1 MIPRK
6 AFTLLTASLA
16 LLAMPVL
23 AGVKADYS
31 VSSPLEPK
39 VMNGEKSYTFD
50 IRNNHTS
57 PIVVKLRIR
66 ELTQRKINSP
76 REPVAIKMNKRL
88 LLILPREMKTVT
100 VSLDKSWEG
109 EDSHKYLITSSLVGA
124 KDKDG
129 NKVRNA
135 PTKSLV
141 SFMVR
146 PSFKDEEFLF
156 ADIVGDLL
164 EPPTQLTSAERRPIF
179 RNRTIA
185 SEPPEDS
192 DLIFP
197 PDQRP

>member
-6 AFTLLTASLA
+6 AFTLLTALLA
-16 LLAMPVL
+16 LLAMPMF

-31 VSSPLEPK
+31 ISSPLEPK
-39 VMNGEKSYTFD
+39 IMNGEKSFTFD

-100 VSLDKSWEG
+100 VSLDKSWAG
-109 EDSHKYLITSSLVGA
+109 EDSHTYLITSSLVGA
-124 KDKDG
+124 KDKSG
-129 NKVRNA
+129 KKIRNA

-146 PSFKDEEFLF
+146 PSFKNEEFLF
-156 ADIVGDLL
+156 ADIVGDLIDTPL
-164 EPPTQLTSAERRPIF
+164 KFTSAESKLQ
-179 RNRTIA
+179 N
-185 SEPPEDS
+185 
-192 DLIFP
+192 
-197 PDQRP
+197 Q